1 MKHVLGM
8 ISPKLAHMPLVMK
21 KFVRALNMF
30 PSSLFRHIYKNSSLG
45 HKNLIK
51 AGKNGTRHALK
62 LVWDLENWTSNENQ
76 DSFIVRHLYFVLVY
90 VSFFIC
96 GICKLLCWYLIF
108 SYKFARSYF
117 IKNIAIQGNICF
129 MLQLPNINV
138 DY

>member
-1 MKHVLGM
+1 
-8 ISPKLAHMPLVMK
+8 
-21 KFVRALNMF
+21 
-30 PSSLFRHIYKNSSLG
+30 
-45 HKNLIK
+45 
-51 AGKNGTRHALK
+51 LK